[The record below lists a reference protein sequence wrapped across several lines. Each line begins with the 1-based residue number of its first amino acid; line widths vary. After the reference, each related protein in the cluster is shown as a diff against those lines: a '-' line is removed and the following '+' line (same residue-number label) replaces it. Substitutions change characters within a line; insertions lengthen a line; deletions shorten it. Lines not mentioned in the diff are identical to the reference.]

1 MKTEKKIQT
10 EIIINSTKEKI
21 WKILIDTD
29 KYKEWNPFIVSMS
42 GKIKEGERLVNVMK
56 NGEGTITFKPKVL
69 KVIENEYFEWMGN
82 LIVPG
87 LFDGQHYFKLEDIR
101 PGQVKL
107 THGENFKG
115 LFSGMILRKI
125 GDETKTKFI
134 AMNNAIKQKAE
145 L

>member
-1 MKTEKKIQT
+1 MKTEKRIQT

-21 WKILIDTD
+21 WEILIDTE

-56 NGEGTITFKPKVL
+56 NGKGTITFKSKVL
-69 KVIENEYFEWMGN
+69 KVIEYEYFEWMGH
-82 LIVPG
+82 LLVPG

-107 THGENFKG
+107 TQGENFKG
-115 LFSGMILRKI
+115 LLSGMVLKKI
-125 GDETKTKFI
+125 GDETKMKFI
-134 AMNNAIKQKAE
+134 AMNNAIKVKAE
-145 L
+145 N